1 MIFFGGRVEGWVK
14 KRVDQGLLLEEGGVL
29 TVSQAFRS
37 KKSPSVAQKS
47 KVGAKGKQKET
58 IS

>member
-1 MIFFGGRVEGWVK
+1 VEGWVK

-37 KKSPSVAQKS
+37 KKSPSAAQKS

-58 IS
+58 NS